1 MMMDDDD
8 MCLFFACE
16 ACSGSLVPFA
26 VSRLTG
32 VDKAFFDSLF
42 FRLDF
47 SLPQPQAR
55 FRTLFL
61 AETKVVHTLHNID
74 FHFSC
79 HLKVADLDTI
89 QDQDLHRGMQYKE
102 LTEGRIKN

>member
-1 MMMDDDD
+1 MT
-8 MCLFFACE
+8 CAFFLLAKRV
-16 ACSGSLVPFA
+16 AGVWFFLS
-26 VSRLTG
+26 SRLTG

-42 FRLDF
+42 FCLDF